1 MAEARGTVRKI
12 AAERIEILYGAAVRA
27 FPKGKEISS
36 GYIRTLEEIG
46 RHYKVRIPKDIAA
59 GICKNCSL
67 PLVEGQNLEIRV
79 IAGQRRRIFRC
90 KTCGKTNSLD
100 FTLKK

>member
-27 FPKGKEISS
+27 FPKDEELSK
-36 GYIRTLEEIG
+36 GYIKTLEEIG
-46 RHYKVRIPKDIAA
+46 RHYKVRIPKEVAA
-59 GICKNCSL
+59 HICKNCAL

-79 IAGQRRRIFRC
+79 IAGEKRRIYRC
-90 KTCGKTNSLD
+90 KTCGETNSLN
-100 FTLKK
+100 FVLKK